1 MLEEGRLG
9 RDIILCSLEGIVS
22 GVINVGNN
30 GCIVYIRGALLVED
44 NSIYLNR
51 LGSAILMS
59 NQTHTSSPLR
69 LNRALG

>member
-1 MLEEGRLG
+1 VGLLMW
-9 RDIILCSLEGIVS
+9 
-22 GVINVGNN
+22 VIMD
-30 GCIVYIRGALLVED
+30 ALLVED

-59 NQTHTSSPLR
+59 KQTQTSSPLR